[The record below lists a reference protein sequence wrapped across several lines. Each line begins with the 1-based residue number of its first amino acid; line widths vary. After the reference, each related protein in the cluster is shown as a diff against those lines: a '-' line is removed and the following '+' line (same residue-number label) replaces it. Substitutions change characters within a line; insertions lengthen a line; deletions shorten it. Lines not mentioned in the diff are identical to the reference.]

1 MCGVIGVHLKDV
13 SENDLNIVENVFRQ
27 SMIRGKHATGV
38 SYVKHGSIH
47 TDKRGV
53 PVTEFFRTC
62 DVADWV
68 NEDGGLYLIG
78 HIRYSTSDVRYNQ
91 PFDNGYLAIA
101 HNGVISQE
109 DPSTWDYECETKN
122 DSELI
127 LRALENNAHPLW
139 KYWDRSMAVVTITAD
154 KLLTGFRNHERPLWA
169 TSMPNGVIFTSTK
182 DIAARSGLD
191 SSARCDMFTLYTY
204 MDDAWG
210 IERVRQDV
218 NVRDLQS

>member
-1 MCGVIGVHLKDV
+1 MCGVIGVSLRDA
-13 SENDLNIVENVFRQ
+13 SEKDLNIIENVFRQ

-38 SYVKHGSIH
+38 SYVKHGKIH
-47 TDKRGV
+47 TDKAGV
-53 PVTEFFRTC
+53 DVTEFLRTRN
-62 DVADWV
+62 VADWV

-91 PFDNGYLAIA
+91 PFDNGHLAIA

-109 DPSTWDYECETKN
+109 DPSTWEYECETAN

-127 LRALENNAHPLW
+127 LRALEHNAHPLW
-139 KYWDRSMAVVTITAD
+139 KYADRSMAVVTITSN

-182 DIAARSGLD
+182 DIALRSGLT
-191 SSARCDMFTLYTY
+191 STAKCDMFTLYTY
-204 MDDAWG
+204 LDDNWG
-210 IERVRQDV
+210 IDRLHYDTTIQ
-218 NVRDLQS
+218 DLQ